1 MRAADTARRISSRQ
15 TFFVKRVFPVLW
27 FGMVV
32 LSLAAG
38 LAGARAGKAV
48 PAPVFIVP
56 LVLFVVGYA
65 VMRRLV
71 HDLADEVFD
80 EGDALRVRF
89 GSDEERIALADIINV
104 GYTQFVNP
112 PRITLT
118 LRQPGRFGR
127 EVSFS
132 PPQSFFAPFVRNRL
146 ASELIER
153 VEAARRR

>member
-1 MRAADTARRISSRQ
+1 
-15 TFFVKRVFPVLW
+15 
-27 FGMVV
+27 
-32 LSLAAG
+32 
-38 LAGARAGKAV
+38 V
-48 PAPVFIVP
+48 PPPVFIVP
-56 LVLFVVGYA
+56 LLLLVIGYA
-65 VMRRLV
+65 IMRKLV
-71 HDLADEVFD
+71 FDLADEVFD
-80 EGDALRVRF
+80 EGAALRVRF
-89 GSDEERIALADIINV
+89 GSEEQRIALTDIINV

>member
-1 MRAADTARRISSRQ
+1 
-15 TFFVKRVFPVLW
+15 
-27 FGMVV
+27 
-32 LSLAAG
+32 
-38 LAGARAGKAV
+38 
-48 PAPVFIVP
+48 
-56 LVLFVVGYA
+56 LVIGYA
-65 VMRRLV
+65 IMRKLV
-71 HDLADEVFD
+71 FDLADEVFD

-89 GSDEERIALADIINV
+89 GSDEERIPLTDVINV

-132 PPQSFFAPFVRNRL
+132 PPRRFFSPFVRNTL
-146 ASELIER
+146 ATELIER

>member
-1 MRAADTARRISSRQ
+1 
-15 TFFVKRVFPVLW
+15 
-27 FGMVV
+27 MVV

-65 VMRRLV
+65 VIRRLV

>member
-15 TFFVKRVFPVLW
+15 TFFLKRIFPVLW
-27 FGMVV
+27 FGVVV

-56 LVLFVVGYA
+56 LLLFVVGYA
-65 VMRRLV
+65 VIRRLV

>member
-1 MRAADTARRISSRQ
+1 MRAADIARRISSRQ
-15 TFFVKRVFPVLW
+15 TFFLKRVFPVLW

-38 LAGARAGKAV
+38 LACARAGKAV

-65 VMRRLV
+65 VIRRLV

-153 VEAARRR
+153 VEAARQR

>member
-1 MRAADTARRISSRQ
+1 MRAADIARRISSRQ
-15 TFFVKRVFPVLW
+15 TFFLKRVFPVLW

-65 VMRRLV
+65 VIRRLV

-89 GSDEERIALADIINV
+89 GSDEERITLADIINV